1 MAAVC
6 QKATGILPK
15 RGHLGAWITERFTKD
30 FAAPA
35 LRWAGRRSSCSAGTA
50 TGNCF
55 KMRPQKAVCK
65 NSLLPGH
72 WLVFNQG
79 VMSQTHPLT
88 TTTFE
93 LPGYRVTK
101 SFGVVRGIM
110 VRSRSV
116 IGNIGANIQSIFGGN
131 ITLYT
136 NLCERARED
145 TFNLMLTHAGEL
157 GANAV
162 IGVRYDA
169 TEIAPGIT
177 EVLCYGTAVF
187 VEKET

>member
-1 MAAVC
+1 ME
-6 QKATGILPK
+6 I
-15 RGHLGAWITERFTKD
+15 W
-30 FAAPA
+30 
-35 LRWAGRRSSCSAGTA
+35 
-50 TGNCF
+50 
-55 KMRPQKAVCK
+55 
-65 NSLLPGH
+65 LLPVRRV
-72 WLVFNQG
+72 VFNQRA
-79 VMSQTHPLT
+79 MSMTHPLT

-101 SFGVVRGIM
+101 SFGVVRGII

-116 IGNIGANIQSIFGGN
+116 IGNFGASIQSLFGGN

-136 NLCERARED
+136 SLCERARED
-145 TFNLMLTHAGEL
+145 AYNLMLTHAGQL

-162 IGVRYDA
+162 VGMRYDA

-187 VEKET
+187 VEKA

>member
-1 MAAVC
+1 
-6 QKATGILPK
+6 
-15 RGHLGAWITERFTKD
+15 
-30 FAAPA
+30 
-35 LRWAGRRSSCSAGTA
+35 
-50 TGNCF
+50 
-55 KMRPQKAVCK
+55 
-65 NSLLPGH
+65 
-72 WLVFNQG
+72 
-79 VMSQTHPLT
+79 MSQTHPLT
-88 TTTFE
+88 TTAFE
-93 LPGYRVTK
+93 LPGYRITQ
-101 SFGVVRGIM
+101 SFGVVRGII

-116 IGNIGANIQSIFGGN
+116 IGNIGANIQSLFGGN

-145 TFNLMLTHAGEL
+145 TFNLMLTHAGQL

-187 VEKET
+187 VEKESR

>member
-1 MAAVC
+1 LKSPSSRNPVLFQRGQIISKPACPPAARLAALVWPEKIHREIWLLC
-6 QKATGILPK
+6 R
-15 RGHLGAWITERFTKD
+15 RG
-30 FAAPA
+30 
-35 LRWAGRRSSCSAGTA
+35 
-50 TGNCF
+50 
-55 KMRPQKAVCK
+55 V
-65 NSLLPGH
+65 
-72 WLVFNQG
+72 VFNQG
-79 VMSQTHPLT
+79 AMSQTHPLT

-177 EVLCYGTAVF
+177 EVLCYGTAVY
-187 VEKET
+187 VEKA